1 VTFPQWWQKTD
12 TGYRHE
18 VISGR
23 WLTLTWRSGHRN
35 TENGAVRTNESG
47 GKGRCSLNG
56 KAVSLTPD
64 GTSAAL
70 KGTALSPSRPMSN
83 WCIEKKTGHLTERSA
98 LNRAAGSLWLDFR
111 WIQDLSNLPQQRLH
125 GKGFLQ
131 KRELSSQGA
140 TLCDGVFG
148 ISR

>member
-1 VTFPQWWQKTD
+1 MVGAELTF
-12 TGYRHE
+12 
-18 VISGR
+18 
-23 WLTLTWRSGHRN
+23 TWRTAYRT
-35 TENGAVRTNESG
+35 TENGAVRTNEGG
-47 GKGRCSLNG
+47 GKGRYSLNG
-56 KAVSLTPD
+56 KAVSLTRD
-64 GTSAAL
+64 GPSAGL
-70 KGTALSPSRPMSN
+70 EGTRPGRCQIGVS
-83 WCIEKKTGHLTERSA
+83 KRRRDLTERSA

-111 WIQDLSNLPQQRLH
+111 RIQDLSNLPQQRLH